1 MKPRLFAGRGELP
14 LAESKAVLF
23 SGRPDRAGTLDTIAD
38 MTLDE
43 KCGGRQREHSE
54 NTWTTSRLRKAS
66 PPKASLKTAV
76 ADLEIRL
83 TVRFVNTTVG
93 TVLANAGATVAAV
106 VALVNLL
113 P

>member
-1 MKPRLFAGRGELP
+1 MR
-14 LAESKAVLF
+14 
-23 SGRPDRAGTLDTIAD
+23 
-38 MTLDE
+38 
-43 KCGGRQREHSE
+43 GRQWERSE

-66 PPKASLKTAV
+66 PPKAGLKTAV

-83 TVRFVNTTVG
+83 TVRFVG

>member
-1 MKPRLFAGRGELP
+1 MPNRRLFYSAGDPTE
-14 LAESKAVLF
+14 
-23 SGRPDRAGTLDTIAD
+23 RATLDTIAD

-43 KCGGRQREHSE
+43 KCGRRQRERSE
-54 NTWTTSRLRKAS
+54 NAWTTSRLRKAS
-66 PPKASLKTAV
+66 PPRADLKTAV

-83 TVRFVNTTVG
+83 PVRFVGTAVG
-93 TVLANAGATVAAV
+93 TVLANAGAIVAAV